1 MTPLLQTKQGPNSIA
16 PRIQLKENRIARSMP
31 RIPIPYTFKE
41 ALRIDGAQKRRRERN
56 RLQDSCRALC
66 QVAFDRVSPFL
77 HLLPFWYNGAC
88 ESAHFTY

>member
-41 ALRIDGAQKRRRERN
+41 ALRIDGAQKRNTQLLAWERSGLSPRR
-56 RLQDSCRALC
+56 
-66 QVAFDRVSPFL
+66 DR
-77 HLLPFWYNGAC
+77 
-88 ESAHFTY
+88 